1 MRKTILTIALGF
13 ALTGVSEAQKY
24 RLEINAETPEGAL
37 LQQIGTEN
45 DAGKKLALMEKFVAA
60 HPKHDG
66 AAWVYSQMVP
76 AQIAGGNLA
85 AAEKSAEALLA
96 MDPDDLE
103 TAVAVLKAY
112 EGVDG
117 AEGAAKWSEITSRIA
132 RESLKAE
139 GSDKDK
145 DYARQVEL
153 YAEYA
158 LLNQANRA
166 KDGAIAESLAKKLA
180 ERNPKSQY
188 LNGAESAAFNAYRR
202 AGQVEQA
209 VAIAERSLAR
219 APGNEEML
227 LVAADYYMRKNDTAK
242 TLDYATKL
250 VETMPAKPKP
260 EGVSQEDW
268 DKRKATLLSTGNW
281 LAGVSL
287 ATQNKFAPADKA
299 LREALPGLTDEQMKA
314 AALFHLGVAN
324 FRLAEA
330 NTDQKRIQDALRFSQ
345 EAAAIKGPYQANA
358 AKNATAIRTKYRIT
372 KK

>member
-1 MRKTILTIALGF
+1 MKKLF
-13 ALTGVSEAQKY
+13 ALAALAIAPTGGAAAQKY

-37 LQQIGTEN
+37 LQQIGTES
-45 DAGKKLALMEKFVAA
+45 DAAKKLALMEKFVAA

-66 AAWVYSQMVP
+66 APWVYSQLVP

-96 MDPDDLE
+96 AHPDDLE

-112 EGVDG
+112 EGVDA
-117 AEGAAKWSEITSRIA
+117 AEGAAKWSEITSKIA

-139 GSDKDK
+139 GSDKG
-145 DYARQVEL
+145 YAQQVEL

-158 LLNQANRA
+158 LLNQATRA

-188 LNGAESAAFNAYRR
+188 LDGAESAAFNAYRR

-227 LVAADYYMRKNDTAK
+227 LVAADHYMRKNDTAK

-250 VETMPAKPKP
+250 VATMSAKPKP
-260 EGVSQEDW
+260 EGVPQEDW

>member
-1 MRKTILTIALGF
+1 MRKVLVLFVLVLAP
-13 ALTGVSEAQKY
+13 TGVATAQKY

-37 LQQIGTEN
+37 LQQIGTES
-45 DAGKKLALMEKFVAA
+45 DAAKKLALMEKFVTA

-66 AAWVYSQMVP
+66 ASWVYSQLVP

-85 AAEKSAEALLA
+85 GAGKSAEALLA
-96 MDPDDLE
+96 VHPDDLE

-112 EGVDG
+112 ENVDDAAG
-117 AEGAAKWSEITSRIA
+117 ASKWSETTSKIA

-139 GSDKDK
+139 GADKS
-145 DYARQVEL
+145 YAEQVEL

-158 LLNQANRA
+158 LLNQATRA
-166 KDGAIAESLAKKLA
+166 KDGSTAESLATRLA
-180 ERNPKSQY
+180 ERNPKSRY
-188 LNGAESAAFNAYRR
+188 LAGAESAAFNAYRR
-202 AGQVEQA
+202 AGQMEQA
-209 VAIAERSLAR
+209 VAVAERSLAG

-227 LVAADYYMRKNDTAK
+227 LVAADHYMRKNDTAK

-250 VETMPAKPKP
+250 VETMTAKPKP

-268 DKRKATLLSTGNW
+268 DKRKTTLLATGNW

-299 LREALPGLTDEQMKA
+299 LRDALPGLTDEQMKA

-330 NTDQKRIQDALRFSQ
+330 NTDQKRVQDALRFSQ

-358 AKNATAIRTKYRIT
+358 AKNAAAIRTKYRVT